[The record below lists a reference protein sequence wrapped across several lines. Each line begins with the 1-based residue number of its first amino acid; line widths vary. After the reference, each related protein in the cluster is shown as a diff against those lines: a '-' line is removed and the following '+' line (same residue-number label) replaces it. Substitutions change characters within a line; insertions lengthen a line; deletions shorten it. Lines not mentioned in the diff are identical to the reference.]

1 MSEGH
6 RGGGSKE
13 IKSCWSPLL
22 LVKPIYSGDLF
33 FFFAVVAVS
42 APACKGAK
50 IVSQYCQFP
59 ASLRGTG
66 DYLLYR
72 ILFSN
77 EKEKE
82 RSEPGEKKEI
92 SFSFF
97 GDLFHKIEAKKNFYF
112 NSDVRN
118 AD

>member
-22 LVKPIYSGDLF
+22 LVKPIYSGDF

-82 RSEPGEKKEI
+82 RSEPGKKKKYLFL
-92 SFSFF
+92 FSVTYSIKLKQKRTFI
-97 GDLFHKIEAKKNFYF
+97 LTQM
-112 NSDVRN
+112 
-118 AD
+118 